1 MKNKYTYLGKYASLF
16 SMTFLTGLAIHN
28 KSITVFYMIYMF
40 WCDEVLRSIFDRLR
54 YQFKRNQLEDPV
66 NFIAN
71 LKSKMFMLAI
81 YFVFIFVFF
90 CLMFNWDDND
100 LIFINLR
107 ALMFQHPLFNMSLIT
122 FMLREIYLYINNV
135 PSDSFHLLSRGVIT
149 LHISLIFGVVA
160 WFLIKEN
167 YVFLTD
173 YLSVIA
179 IVPFLFIKLFFEI
192 GEIRDSKTQNPD
204 AII

>member
-1 MKNKYTYLGKYASLF
+1 MDNKYTSLGKYASLF
-16 SMTFLTGLAIHN
+16 SMTLLTGLAIHN

-40 WCDEVLRSIFDRLR
+40 WCDEVLRTIFDRLR
-54 YQFKRNQLEDPV
+54 YHFKRDQLENPA

-71 LKSKMFMLAI
+71 LKSRAFMLAI

-90 CLMFNWDDND
+90 CLMFNWGNND

-122 FMLREIYLYINNV
+122 FLIREIYLYRNNV

-149 LHISLIFGVVA
+149 LHISIIFGVAA

-167 YVFLTD
+167 FVFLKNH
-173 YLSVIA
+173 LSIIA
-179 IVPFLFIKLFFEI
+179 IVPFLLLKLFFEI
-192 GEIRDSKTQNPD
+192 GEIKDSRVEKSDKIN
-204 AII
+204 